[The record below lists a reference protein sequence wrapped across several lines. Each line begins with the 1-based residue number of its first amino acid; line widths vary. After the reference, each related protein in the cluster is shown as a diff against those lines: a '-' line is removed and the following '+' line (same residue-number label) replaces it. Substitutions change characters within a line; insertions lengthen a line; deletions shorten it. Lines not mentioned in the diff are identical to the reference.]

1 MAKKTQP
8 ARTSYFFGK
17 GYRDLW
23 HTIKAAF
30 RRNMDSAHDYWEQHT
45 ANDEHGVS
53 SLIAIAC
60 CVTLYVFGTLWTL
73 FFSLLHVIVLGLFF
87 LLVYLG
93 FAIVKIVD
101 SIYILVKH
109 ISAACPNQECQ
120 AHFRLPSYVCE
131 CGRVHS
137 DLTPGK
143 YGILQRKCLC
153 GRKLPTTFFNG
164 REKITSICPE
174 CGTPLKGIVSR
185 QLSIPIIGS
194 KSSGKTCYV
203 NMAVTLFKDQIAP
216 ERGWTFE
223 FYDESDSILYER
235 AFYRLGSGDAPEST
249 SDHQLTAYKF
259 LLSSPKWSVPK
270 QIFIYDVAGEIFSNS
285 FEVSSQRAYGY
296 SNGFL
301 ILIDPFSLPE
311 FTSNFAKED
320 VAPACAVQA
329 DLNDMLDVL
338 LVNLERMFNLK
349 NKEMLKTSV
358 AVVINKID
366 MGDLEELIGATA
378 VERYMAEHPDV
389 KTVEDARNAVCEG
402 FLSEY
407 GAGNFVRTLKAKV
420 NRLQY
425 FTCSVLGHEPDGTM
439 FEPMGAED
447 PILWLLHNADSSI
460 K

>member
-1 MAKKTQP
+1 MAKASQP
-8 ARTSYFFGK
+8 AYQSYFFGK

-23 HTIKAAF
+23 NTIKTAF
-30 RRNMDSAHDYWEQHT
+30 ACNMASAGEFWDNHSESS
-45 ANDEHGVS
+45 GVGS
-53 SLIAIAC
+53 MIAIAC

-73 FFSLLHVIVLGLFF
+73 VLSLLHAIILGVFF

-93 FAIVKIVD
+93 FAVVKLVD
-101 SIYILVKH
+101 TIFILIKH
-109 ISAACPNQECQ
+109 ISSACPNPECQ
-120 AHFRLPSYVCE
+120 EHFRLPAYACE
-131 CGRVHS
+131 CGRIHS

-143 YGILQRKCLC
+143 FGILKRKCLC

-164 REKITSICPE
+164 RENIPAVCPH
-174 CGTPLKGIVSR
+174 CNTPLKGSMIR
-185 QLSIPIIGS
+185 QLSIPVIGT

-216 ERGWTFE
+216 ERGWSFE
-223 FYDESDSILYER
+223 FYDENDAQLYER
-235 AFYRLGSGDAPEST
+235 AFYRLGSGEAPEAT

-270 QIFIYDVAGEIFSNS
+270 QVFIYDVAGEIFSNS

-311 FTSNFAKED
+311 FAANQPRDEVDSAR
-320 VAPACAVQA
+320 AVSA

-338 LVNLERMFNLK
+338 LVNLARMFNLRE
-349 NKEMLKTSV
+349 KEMLKTSV
-358 AVVINKID
+358 AVVINKVD
-366 MGDLEELIGATA
+366 MVGLNELIGDSA
-378 VERYMAEHPDV
+378 VDAHLAAHPEL
-389 KTVEDARNAVCEG
+389 KTREAARNAVCEA
-402 FLSEY
+402 FLINH
-407 GAGNFVRTLKAKV
+407 GAANFVRTLKAKV
-420 NRLQY
+420 NSLQY

-447 PILWLLHNADSSI
+447 PILWLLQKSDSAF